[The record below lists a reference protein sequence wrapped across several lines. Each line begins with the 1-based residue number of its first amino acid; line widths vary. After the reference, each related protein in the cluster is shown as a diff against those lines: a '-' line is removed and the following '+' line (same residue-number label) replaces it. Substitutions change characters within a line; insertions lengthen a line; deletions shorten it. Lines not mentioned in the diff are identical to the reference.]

1 MVGTSGRAASTSLIR
16 SLLWQYDATVPLV
29 QVNVAAVDV
38 EQVGNGRD
46 LVILHSLLAERSAFD
61 RVVPALARKRRVWLV
76 NLPGYGG
83 STAAG
88 TSVEDYADH
97 IAALIARLK
106 LPPRTDVL
114 GNGLG
119 GFIAV
124 ALAAR
129 HGERIG
135 RLIAAPALA
144 AFPEPAKQPL
154 RALAERVAKEG
165 MAGALDVAI
174 RRMFPAVFIE
184 KNPDIVE
191 ERRRALA
198 KADPAC
204 FQTACLALAKL
215 DLAPV
220 LKRIKNGT
228 LVMAGSEDATTPP
241 ALARELA
248 AGIANA
254 RFLEIQGCGH
264 CPQIENPALF
274 VQTVEGF
281 LSPA

>member
-1 MVGTSGRAASTSLIR
+1 MRDVE
-16 SLLWQYDATVPLV
+16 LLWQYDAMPLIEGI
-29 QVNVAAVDV
+29 DV
-38 EQVGNGRD
+38 EPEGGKSGSAPD
-46 LVILHSLLAERSAFD
+46 LLILHSLLADRSAFD
-61 RVVPALARKRRVWLV
+61 RAAPLLGRSRRVWLV

-83 STAAG
+83 SRPAG
-88 TSVEDYADH
+88 TSVEDYADR
-97 IAALIARLK
+97 IAALLEALQLAGK
-106 LPPRTDVL
+106 ADVL
-114 GNGLG
+114 GNGFG

-129 HGERIG
+129 HGAHLR

-144 AFPEPAKQPL
+144 AFPEPAKRPL

-174 RRMFPAVFIE
+174 RRMFPASFIAA
-184 KNPDIVE
+184 NPGVVE
-191 ERRRALA
+191 ERRQALA

-204 FQTACLALAKL
+204 FRTACHALADL
-215 DLAPV
+215 DLSPV
-220 LKRIKNGT
+220 LDQIRNRT

-248 AGIANA
+248 AKIPNA
-254 RFLEIQGCGH
+254 KFRQIEGCGH

-274 VQTVEGF
+274 VRTVEDF

>member
-1 MVGTSGRAASTSLIR
+1 MPLIEGI
-16 SLLWQYDATVPLV
+16 
-29 QVNVAAVDV
+29 DV
-38 EQVGNGRD
+38 EHRGSGRD
-46 LVILHSLLAERSAFD
+46 LVILHSLLADRTAFD
-61 RVVPALARKRRVWLV
+61 RVAPELARKHRVWLV

-83 STAAG
+83 SAAAG
-88 TSVEDYADH
+88 NSVEDYADR
-97 IAALIARLK
+97 IAAILDAEA
-106 LPPRTDVL
+106 DVL
-114 GNGLG
+114 GNGFG

-129 HGERIG
+129 HGKRIG

-165 MAGALDVAI
+165 MSGALDIAI
-174 RRMFPAVFIE
+174 RRMFPQSFIDQHPAVV
-184 KNPDIVE
+184 D
-191 ERRRALA
+191 ERKRALS

-204 FQTACLALAKL
+204 FRTACLALTKL

-220 LKRIKNGT
+220 LKDIQNKT

-248 AGIANA
+248 AGIPNA
-254 RFLEIQGCGH
+254 QFLQIEGCGH

-274 VQTVEGF
+274 VQKVEAF

>member
-1 MVGTSGRAASTSLIR
+1 M
-16 SLLWQYDATVPLV
+16 PLV
-29 QVNVAAVDV
+29 EGVDV
-38 EQVGNGRD
+38 EHLGSGPD
-46 LVILHSLLAERSAFD
+46 LVILHSLLADRSAFD
-61 RVVPALARKRRVWLV
+61 RVVPAMARKHRLWLV

-83 STAAG
+83 STPAG
-88 TSVEDYADH
+88 TTVEDYADR
-97 IAALIARLK
+97 IAALLHK
-106 LPPRTDVL
+106 LEPSQADVL

-129 HGERIG
+129 HGARVR

-154 RALAERVAKEG
+154 RGLAERVAREG

-174 RRMFPAVFIE
+174 RRMFPEPFIAA
-184 KNPDIVE
+184 NPGIVE
-191 ERRRALA
+191 ERKQALL

-204 FQTACLALAKL
+204 FRTACLALAKL
-215 DLAPV
+215 DLSAV
-220 LKRIKNGT
+220 LKDIKNET

-241 ALARELA
+241 ALARALA
-248 AGIANA
+248 EKIAKA
-254 RFLEIQGCGH
+254 KFRQIEGCGH

-274 VQTVEGF
+274 VQAVEEF

>member
-1 MVGTSGRAASTSLIR
+1 MAVIEG
-16 SLLWQYDATVPLV
+16 
-29 QVNVAAVDV
+29 VDV
-38 EQVGNGRD
+38 EPEGGKSGSGPD
-46 LVILHSLLAERSAFD
+46 LVILHSLLADRSAFE
-61 RVVPALARKRRVWLV
+61 RVAPLLGRSRRVWLV

-83 STAAG
+83 SLPAG
-88 TSVEDYADH
+88 TSVEDYADR
-97 IAALIARLK
+97 IAELLRALK
-106 LPPRTDVL
+106 LKEADVL
-114 GNGLG
+114 GNGFG

-129 HGERIG
+129 HGAPIR

-165 MAGALDVAI
+165 MAGVLDVAI
-174 RRMFPAVFIE
+174 RRMFPAPFIAA
-184 KNPDIVE
+184 NPGVVE
-191 ERRRALA
+191 ERKQALMR
-198 KADPAC
+198 ADPHC
-204 FQTACLALAKL
+204 FCTACLALANL
-215 DLAPV
+215 DLSPV
-220 LKRIKNGT
+220 LKSIESET

-248 AGIANA
+248 AKIPGATFRQI
-254 RFLEIQGCGH
+254 EGCGH

-274 VQTVEGF
+274 VQAVEDF